1 MANTAQ
7 QAYDA
12 IKQLEAQGK
21 LPLPEP
27 SVKKLVGTF
36 HADNGQ
42 FHFAVPTGTDTVI
55 ETVEVNGKP
64 KTITQ
69 KRTVGKVNVG
79 AALDLSLEFVVMN
92 PKGTLSVNIGGVSAS
107 APPGQNQ
114 ITVDVG
120 NMMSILQSGG
130 KLSVIDGTI
139 WSGSAST
146 DIHLLVIRPATVG
159 AGAFTF
165 PAVPIGLVYA
175 PPPGAQNK
183 NFAQYSSMNS
193 FSRKLSGSVSSA
205 STTKTADAY
214 SITDF
219 AGKVGSLIGS
229 IGGASKENADLQSA
243 NASLLVGLNLLPALF
258 PDETQS
264 TTNSLT
270 TTTEHDLQTTDTD
283 TATAGTPAGLG
294 PGLGDRFIYL
304 RNVKVAWLI
313 ANGALSYS
321 VLGTDGIRSYPA
333 QNLISDAAAIA
344 ASSGSVTVGPV
355 TNLDAATLKALLNL
369 DPFISNP
376 SPTLLPPRFVPNDPP
391 SAGGNGT
398 DPSGDAFTV
407 THDVSVTDTTTQTN
421 VSTTISDYKPG
432 WLIGLLGDNQSTE
445 NQMTFTYTSANQV
458 NTEQKQTA
466 TVTFFAGPNDP
477 PYLVGLFF
485 DRLFGTFAFTPFH
498 TNIITKP
505 GHGPVQSAKPV
516 PVPMGV
522 R

>member
-12 IKQLEAQGK
+12 IKKLEAQGQ

-27 SVKKLVGTF
+27 SIKKLVGTF
-36 HADNGQ
+36 HAENGE
-42 FHFAVPTGTDTVI
+42 FHYAVPTVSDTVI

-69 KRTVGKVNVG
+69 TRTVGKVKVG
-79 AALDLSLEFVVMN
+79 AAFDLTLEFVVTN
-92 PKGTLSVNIGGVSAS
+92 PKGTLRVNIGGVSVS
-107 APPGQNQ
+107 AQPGQSQ
-114 ITVDVG
+114 LTVDVG
-120 NMMSILQSGG
+120 NMMSILQPGG
-130 KLSVIDGTI
+130 KLSVIDGTV
-139 WSGSAST
+139 WSGSASA
-146 DIHLLVIRPATVG
+146 DIHLLVIRPDAAA

-183 NFAQYSSMNS
+183 NFAEYSSMNA
-193 FSRKLSGSVSSA
+193 FSRKISGSVSSG

-214 SITDF
+214 SISDF
-219 AGKVGSLIGS
+219 VGKVGGLISS
-229 IGGASKENADLQSA
+229 ISGASKGNADLQAA
-243 NASLLVGLNLLPALF
+243 NANLLVGLNLLPALF
-258 PDETQS
+258 PDATDS
-264 TTNSLT
+264 TSNALT

-283 TATAGTPAGLG
+283 TTTAGTPPGLG

-313 ANGALSYS
+313 SDGSLIYS
-321 VLGTDGIRSYPA
+321 VLGDDGIRSYPA

-344 ASSGSVTVGPV
+344 ASPGSVKVGPV
-355 TNLDAATLKALLNL
+355 TNLDAATLKVLLNL
-369 DPFISNP
+369 DPFIGNP
-376 SPTLLPPRFVPNDPP
+376 SPVLTAPRFVPNDPP

-407 THDVSVTDTTTQTN
+407 THDVSVTDITTQTN

-432 WLIGLLGDNQSTE
+432 WLIGLLGGNQATE

-458 NTEQKQTA
+458 GTEQKQTA

-485 DRLFGTFAFTPFH
+485 DRLFGTFAFTPFQ
-498 TNIITKP
+498 TNIINRP
-505 GHGPVQSAKPV
+505 GHGPVLSSKPV
-516 PVPMGV
+516 PVGG